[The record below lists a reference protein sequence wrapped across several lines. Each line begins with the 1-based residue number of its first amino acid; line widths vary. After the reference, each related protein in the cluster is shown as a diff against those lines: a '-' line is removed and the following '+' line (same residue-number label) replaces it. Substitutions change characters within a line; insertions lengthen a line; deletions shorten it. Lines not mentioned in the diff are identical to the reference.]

1 LTAELDS
8 QKIVEADLDS
18 LHVQRILEVGF
29 VFIFIV
35 DTRKKKQILKTLD
48 SLDKKVETMLL
59 DANEIGLKHYLN
71 NRLVALL
78 RERGS
83 EMVPKSKCEGTFRRR
98 F

>member
-1 LTAELDS
+1 
-8 QKIVEADLDS
+8 
-18 LHVQRILEVGF
+18 VQRILEVGF

-71 NRLVALL
+71 NR
-78 RERGS
+78 
-83 EMVPKSKCEGTFRRR
+83 
-98 F
+98 